1 MMSAAPKLSELF
13 AARHDAKAQVS
24 HPYDVTLILIALALM
39 SIGIIIVTSASMP
52 VADRLHDNP
61 FYFAIR
67 HGIYIVGAIVAAMVV
82 LQLPMQFW
90 RMSNPYLLLAAI
102 GLLVAVL
109 LIGRTVNGSTRWL
122 AIGPITIQAAEP
134 AKLFFFA
141 YLAGYLVRRYEEVTE
156 NLKGFIKPLV
166 VVFCAGYVA
175 TAATRLRYCGGYV
188 CYYHWPFVFGR
199 CALVAILCARLRG
212 CVGRSCAY
220 RI

>member
-1 MMSAAPKLSELF
+1 MSNAPISTANAPTKLSELF
-13 AARHDAKAQVS
+13 AARHDENRTQQ
-24 HPYDVTLILIALALM
+24 PYDTSLMLIALALM

-67 HGIYIVGAIVAAMVV
+67 HGIYIVGALIAAMTV
-82 LQLPMQFW
+82 LQVPMRFW

-109 LIGRTVNGSTRWL
+109 LVGRTVNGSTRWL
-122 AIGPITIQAAEP
+122 ALGPITIQAAEP

-156 NLKGFIKPLV
+156 NLKGFIKPLAVFFVLAMLLLIQPDLGTV
-166 VVFCAGYVA
+166 VVMFATTIGLLFLAGA
-175 TAATRLRYCGGYV
+175 RL
-188 CYYHWPFVFGR
+188 WQFF
-199 CALVAILCARLRG
+199 ALVFAGLMA
-212 CVGRSCAY
+212 
-220 RI
+220 